1 MTEDE
6 SRAHH
11 AVTAVYEAVMAAVP
25 DEQDPIDVLAALTL
39 ALKDVALAHHGNLH
53 KAQEASVL
61 ALDKSFVMEARR
73 YPSRAVH

>member
-6 SRAHH
+6 SQALD
-11 AVTAVYEAVMAAVP
+11 AVTAIYEAVMAALP
-25 DEQDPIDVLAALTL
+25 DGHDPIDVLAALTL
-39 ALKDVALAHHGNLH
+39 ALKDVALAHHGNLY

-73 YPSRAVH
+73 YPSKAVH